1 MDFVAFQTLNV
12 RIYIYF
18 LFLLRIL
25 SHREPQAPRKGRA
38 LIGSKFVL
46 QGGYILFLGEC
57 FEYPCSL
64 SRTKQYE
71 SGSPRTKGNTDLL
84 VQEAL
89 KAASGAG
96 ADTEFISLAGKKIK
110 PCNACGTCQT
120 EKSKGICAI
129 KDDDVPGIFE
139 VMKEADGII
148 VGSPVYFLSVTAQL
162 KALFDRSVIL
172 RYAKGMPA
180 DRPGVPG
187 GPEFL
192 LKNKVGGAIA
202 VGGGRDGGQLFTINH
217 ILQWM
222 LAQSMIVV
230 GNNFAMGGSAL
241 AGMKG
246 DAQNDEIGLA
256 MAKHVGLRVTEV
268 AMALNKER

>member
-1 MDFVAFQTLNV
+1 MKIAG
-12 RIYIYF
+12 I
-18 LFLLRIL
+18 
-25 SHREPQAPRKGRA
+25 
-38 LIGSKFVL
+38 
-46 QGGYILFLGEC
+46 
-57 FEYPCSL
+57 
-64 SRTKQYE
+64 
-71 SGSPRTKGNTDLL
+71 SGSPRAKGNTDLL

-96 ADTEFISLAGKKIK
+96 ADTEFVSFAGKKIK
-110 PCNACGTCQT
+110 PCNGCGTCRT
-120 EKSKGICAI
+120 EKSKGVCTI

-148 VGSPVYFLSVTAQL
+148 VGSPVYFLSITAQL
-162 KALFDRSVIL
+162 KALLDRSVIL
-172 RYAKGMPA
+172 RYAKGTPQ

-187 GPEFL
+187 GPDFM

-222 LAQSMIVV
+222 LMQNMIVV
-230 GNNFAMGGSAL
+230 GNNYGIGGSAK

-246 DAQNDEIGLA
+246 DALNDEIGLE
-256 MAKHVGLRVTEV
+256 MAKHVGLRVAEV
-268 AMALNKER
+268 TGKIQNGRRS